1 MLVKG
6 KTYVYNENMK
16 NDELIKQIAQP
27 ILEQLEKYENLVGT
41 DKIRALPEIRFVLE
55 RNHDGPIMIGDIEL
69 TDELLHEVELY
80 LQEQIEMKHKPTVL
94 H

>member
-1 MLVKG
+1 MQ
-6 KTYVYNENMK
+6 KTYADIIVK
-16 NDELIKQIAQP
+16 RITICFILIGK
-27 ILEQLEKYENLVGT
+27 QLEKYENLVGN